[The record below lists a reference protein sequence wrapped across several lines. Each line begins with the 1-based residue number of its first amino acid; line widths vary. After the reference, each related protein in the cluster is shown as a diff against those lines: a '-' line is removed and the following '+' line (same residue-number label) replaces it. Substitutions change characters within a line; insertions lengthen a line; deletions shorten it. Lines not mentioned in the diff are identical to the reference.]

1 MDGRVTRFGIGQP
14 VRRTEDPRLLRG
26 QGRYGDDVAIL
37 TAPGA
42 LHAAFVRSPHAH
54 ALIGGIDTEAAL
66 AIPGVVAVIT
76 GKALR
81 AEGRGLLP
89 CQVPLTNADG
99 SAVVYPD
106 RFALPHDAARH
117 VGEAVA
123 MVVAETVAAARDGA
137 EAVAVAWKPLAPVIG
152 AEAARTHPPIHPA
165 LGSNRVFDWRGGDEA
180 ATARAFADAAFTSE
194 TTLRVSRV
202 APAPMETRGALAA
215 FDAGTGRWTLT
226 TATQGTTEAHGE
238 LTGFAMLAPRHALRI
253 VTPDVGG
260 GFGMKNHAYPEHV
273 ALLHAAER
281 LGRPVRWQ
289 AERTESF
296 LSDSA
301 GRDHAITV
309 SLAFDAAHRIT
320 AVRWHWVSDLGAHC
334 VGAGPFVATLG
345 APRIAT
351 GPYMIGAYAVHSEG
365 FLTTTAP
372 IDAYRGA
379 GKPEAA
385 FALEVALEEA
395 ARRLGVDAVTLRRI
409 NLVPA
414 SAMPYRSV
422 TGHVFDSGD
431 FPRVLDHALALAD
444 APGFPAR
451 RAEAASRGALRGLG
465 VGCYVEPSGFRDNRV
480 MLAFDRDGGVTLTT
494 SAVTNGQP
502 HETVFA
508 QVVHDRLG
516 IPFDKIRVVQGDS
529 DVSGYASGTAGSRS
543 MTLSGIGIFRC
554 ADAVEAKGRRIAA
567 RLLEAAEEDVVAERG
582 HFRIAGTDRS
592 VTLEAVAKA
601 AWTPDFVPEGES
613 LGLEAAAHP
622 VQRVPNYP
630 NGCHVAEVEID
641 AATGAVTLLRYAAVN
656 DFGVVVNPLTLEGQV
671 VGGIAQGVGQIL
683 LENMVHDPVSGQVLT
698 ASLMDYALPRA
709 DDLPGFACE
718 TIEIPAT
725 TNPLG
730 VKGCGE
736 AGCAGAMPAVLNA
749 VNDALAAV
757 GAGPVDMPTTAERV
771 WQALRRAGRVG
782 GNTEA

>member
-1 MDGRVTRFGIGQP
+1 MDGGVRRFGIGQP

-26 QGRYGDDVAIL
+26 QGRYGEDVAIAS
-37 TAPGA
+37 APGA

-54 ALIGGIDTEAAL
+54 ALIGGIATEQAL
-66 AIPGVVAVIT
+66 AIPGVLAVIT
-76 GKALR
+76 GAELR
-81 AEGRGLLP
+81 AAGRGLLP
-89 CQVPLTNADG
+89 CLVPLRNADG
-99 SAVVYPD
+99 SEVTYPA
-106 RFALPHDAARH
+106 RHALPHDTARH

-123 MVVAETVAAARDGA
+123 MVVGETAAAARDGA
-137 EAVAVAWKPLAPVIG
+137 EAVAVAWQPLGPVIG
-152 AEAARTHPPIHPA
+152 LAAARAVPPIHVG
-165 LGSNRVFDWRGGDEA
+165 LGTNKVFDWRGGDDA
-180 ATARAFADAAFTSE
+180 ATARAFAAAAFTSE
-194 TTLRVSRV
+194 TTLRVNRV
-202 APAPMETRGALAA
+202 APAPLETRGALAA

-226 TATQGTTEAHGE
+226 TATQGTAEAHGE
-238 LTGFAMLAPRHALRI
+238 LAGFAVPAERHALRI

-281 LGRPVRWQ
+281 LGRPLRWQ
-289 AERTESF
+289 AERTEAF

-301 GRDHAITV
+301 GRDHVITV
-309 SLAFDAAHRIT
+309 SLAFDAQHRIT
-320 AVRWHWVSDLGAHC
+320 AVRWHWVSDLGAYC

-345 APRIAT
+345 APRVAA
-351 GPYMIGAYAVHSEG
+351 GPYAIGAYAVHSEG
-365 FLTTTAP
+365 FLTNTAP

-385 FALEVALEEA
+385 FALEVALDQA
-395 ARRLGVDAVTLRRI
+395 SRRLGLDPAALRRL

-414 SAMPYRSV
+414 SAMPFRSV

-431 FPRVLDHALALAD
+431 FPRVLDRALALAD
-444 APGFPAR
+444 SAGFPSR
-451 RAEAASRGALRGLG
+451 RAEAGARGKLRGLG
-465 VGCYVEPSGFRDNRV
+465 IGCYIEPSGFRDNRV
-480 MLAFDRDGGVTLTT
+480 MLAFDRSGGVTVTT

-516 IPFDKIRVVQGDS
+516 IPFERIRVVQGDS
-529 DVSGYASGTAGSRS
+529 DITGHASGTAGSRS
-543 MTLSGIGIFRC
+543 MTLSGIGILRC
-554 ADAVEAKGRRIAA
+554 AEAVEAKGRRIAA
-567 RLLEAAEEDVVAERG
+567 RLLEAAEDDVEAERG
-582 HFRIAGTDRS
+582 LFRVAGTDRM

-601 AWTPDFVPEGES
+601 AWTPACVPEDEG

-641 AATGAVTLLRYAAVN
+641 RETGQVALVAYTAVN

-671 VGGIAQGVGQIL
+671 VGGIAQGAGQIL
-683 LENMVHDPVSGQVLT
+683 LEDVVHDNASGQMLT

-709 DDLPGFACE
+709 DDLPAFAWE

-749 VNDALAAV
+749 VNDALASA
-757 GAGPVDMPTTAERV
+757 GAGTVDMPATPERV
-771 WQALRRAGRVG
+771 WQALRGA
-782 GNTEA
+782 NTEA

>member
-1 MDGRVTRFGIGQP
+1 MDGGVRRFGIGQP
-14 VRRTEDPRLLRG
+14 VRRSEDPRLLRG
-26 QGRYGDDVAIL
+26 HGRYGEDVAIHA
-37 TAPGA
+37 APGA
-42 LHAAFVRSPHAH
+42 LHAVFVRSPHAH
-54 ALIGGIDTEAAL
+54 ALIGDIDTAA
-66 AIPGVVAVIT
+66 ARTVPGVIAVIT
-76 GKALR
+76 GAELR
-81 AEGRGLLP
+81 AADRGLLP
-89 CQVPLTNADG
+89 CQVPLRNADG
-99 SAVVYPD
+99 SDVRYPD
-106 RFALPHDAARH
+106 RYALPHDAARH

-123 MVVAETVAAARDGA
+123 MVVAETAAAARDGA
-137 EAVAVAWKPLAPVIG
+137 EAVAVAWAPLEAVIG
-152 AEAARTHPPIHPA
+152 LAAARAAPAIHP
-165 LGSNRVFDWRGGDEA
+165 GMTTNRVFDWRGGDEA
-180 ATARAFADAAFTSE
+180 ATARAFAEAAFTSE
-194 TTLRVSRV
+194 TRLRVNRV
-202 APAPMETRGALAA
+202 APAPLETRGALAA

-226 TATQGTTEAHGE
+226 TATQGTAEAHGE
-238 LTGFAMLAPRHALRI
+238 LSGFAVPASRQALRI

-281 LGRPVRWQ
+281 LGHPVRWQ
-289 AERTESF
+289 AERTEAF

-301 GRDHAITV
+301 GRDHEITV
-309 SLAFDAAHRIT
+309 ALAFDAAHRIT

-345 APRIAT
+345 APRIAA
-351 GPYMIGAYAVHSEG
+351 GPYAIAAYAVHSEG
-365 FLTTTAP
+365 FLTNTAP

-385 FALEVALEEA
+385 FALEVALDEA
-395 ARRLGVDAVTLRRI
+395 ARRLGVDPAALRRI

-422 TGHVFDSGD
+422 TGQVFDSGD
-431 FPRVLDHALALAD
+431 FPRVLDHALRLAD
-444 APGFPAR
+444 HAGFPAR
-451 RAEAASRGALRGLG
+451 RAEASARGTLRGLG
-465 VGCYVEPSGFRDNRV
+465 IGCYIEPSGFRDNRV
-480 MLAFDRDGGVTLTT
+480 MLAFDRAGGVTLTT
-494 SAVTNGQP
+494 SAVANGQP

-508 QVVHDRLG
+508 QVLHDRLG
-516 IPFDKIRVVQGDS
+516 IPFEKIRVVQGDS
-529 DVSGYASGTAGSRS
+529 DVSGHASGTAGSRS
-543 MTLSGIGIFRC
+543 MTLSGIGILRC
-554 ADAVEAKGRRIAA
+554 AEVVEAKGKRIAA
-567 RLLEAAEEDVVAERG
+567 RLLEVAEEDMVAERG
-582 HFRIAGTDRS
+582 LFRVAGTDRA

-601 AWTPDFVPEGES
+601 AWNPAFVPENES

-641 AATGAVTLLRYAAVN
+641 PETGRVSLVGYTAVT
-656 DFGVVVNPLTLEGQV
+656 DFGVVVNPLTLRGQV

-683 LENMVHDPVSGQVLT
+683 LEDVVHDPVSGQVLT

-709 DDLPGFACE
+709 DDLPGFAWQ

-749 VNDALAAV
+749 VNDALSQA
-757 GAGPVDMPTTAERV
+757 GAGPMDMPTTPERV
-771 WQALRRAGRVG
+771 WQALRRR
-782 GNTEA
+782 NTEP